1 MILLNEFQQGSAEWV
16 RVRLGIPTAS
26 QFDRIITPTGKPSSA
41 VDKYAHELIA
51 EQLLGEP
58 LKDASSGFMER
69 GTLNEERAASYYE
82 LQRDVDTVPVGFI
95 MRDDRRAGASPD
107 RLVGEDGLLE
117 IKVPAANTHIGYL
130 LDDKGIGYK
139 CQVQGQLWIAER
151 AWCDTLS
158 WHPTFPPALVRQHR
172 DEAFIKV
179 LAAGVEQFCDYVDEL
194 KLKLQKQCGLF
205 PDLETRVL
213 KVVA

>member
-1 MILLNEFQQGSAEWV
+1 MILLNEFQQGSAAWV
-16 RVRLGIPTAS
+16 MARLGIPTAS
-26 QFDRIITPTGKPSSA
+26 QFDRIITPTGKPSTA

-51 EQLLGEP
+51 EQLLGKP
-58 LKDASSGFMER
+58 LKDESSGFMER

-95 MRDDRRAGASPD
+95 VRDDRRSGASPD
-107 RLVGEDGLLE
+107 RLVGDNGLLE

-130 LDDKGIGYK
+130 LDSEGIGYK
-139 CQVQGQLWIAER
+139 CQVQGQLWVAER
-151 AWCDTLS
+151 DWCDTLS

-172 DEAFIKV
+172 DEEFIKK
-179 LAAGVEQFCDYVDEL
+179 LAAGVEQFCNYVDEL
-194 KLKLQKQCGLF
+194 KLKLQKQYGLF
-205 PDLETRVL
+205 PGFQQPDL